1 MGFTDVYWTADKYSR
16 TRSYQFPV
24 SGHLGIDFEMVKQD
38 PVTAGWYFNQN
49 QPNLYARP
57 ALSNEIRPEYFVSG
71 DGVVPTVHGK
81 ARMSTEPFK
90 ISRHYK

>member
-1 MGFTDVYWTADKYSR
+1 MGFTDVYWTADKY
-16 TRSYQFPV
+16 TRSRAFQLPI
-24 SGHLGIDFEMVKQD
+24 SGHLGIQFEQVKRD

-49 QPNLYARP
+49 QPNLHARP
-57 ALSNEIRPEYFVSG
+57 PLSTEYRPEYFVSG
-71 DGVVPTVHGK
+71 DGVVPLVHGK

>member
-1 MGFTDVYWTADKYSR
+1 MGFTDVYWTADKH
-16 TRSYQFPV
+16 TRATTWQLPV
-24 SGHLGIDFEMVKQD
+24 SGHLGIDFELPKQD

-49 QPNLYARP
+49 QPSLYARP
-57 ALSNEIRPEYFVSG
+57 PLSTEVRPEYFVSG

-81 ARMSTEPFK
+81 ARMPTEPFK